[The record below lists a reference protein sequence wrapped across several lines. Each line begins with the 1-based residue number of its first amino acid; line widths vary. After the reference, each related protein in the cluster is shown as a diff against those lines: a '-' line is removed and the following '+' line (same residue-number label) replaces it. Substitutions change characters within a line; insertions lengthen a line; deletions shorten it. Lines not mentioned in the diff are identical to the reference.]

1 MRKLSLGKSKL
12 TLGRFQLT
20 PVKNIITSGACVGF
34 VCVEVALI
42 GVVYRS
48 NLVLFKLPA
57 PPSGAPVCVPVR
69 SDMKLLKGP
78 TLP

>member
-20 PVKNIITSGACVGF
+20 PVKNIITSGACVGL

-42 GVVYRS
+42 GVEYRL
-48 NLVLFKLPA
+48 NLGLFKLPA
-57 PPSGAPVCVPVR
+57 PPR
-69 SDMKLLKGP
+69 RGP
-78 TLP
+78 QYQKT